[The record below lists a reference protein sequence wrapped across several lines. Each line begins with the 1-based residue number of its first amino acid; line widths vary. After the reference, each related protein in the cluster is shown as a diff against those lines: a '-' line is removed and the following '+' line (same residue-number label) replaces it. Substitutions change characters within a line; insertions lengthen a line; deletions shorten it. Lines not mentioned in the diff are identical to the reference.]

1 VRSGRL
7 KRAKT
12 LVKNVMVDLGHW
24 TCKEQWDELPFGFV
38 YLITNRTNDMKYIG
52 KKQIE
57 RRTRRKPLKGK
68 KRKRIFIGESDWK
81 TYTGSSD
88 RLNADIKKL
97 GKKKFTFEVIRS
109 GGNKSELAY
118 METLYQFQAEALF
131 SEEYYNG
138 IMNIRIGK
146 VNFTK
151 RPPKLLLS

>member
-1 VRSGRL
+1 ML
-7 KRAKT
+7 
-12 LVKNVMVDLGHW
+12 DLGHW
-24 TCKEQWDELPFGFV
+24 TCEEKWDELPFGFV
-38 YLITNRTNDMKYIG
+38 YLITNTVSGMKYIG

-57 RRTRRKPLKGK
+57 RKTRRKPLKGK

-97 GKKKFTFEVIRS
+97 GKKKFKFEIIRS
-109 GGNKSELAY
+109 CGAKSELAY
-118 METLYQFQAEALF
+118 IETLYQFQAEALF

-146 VNFTK
+146 VKFTK

>member
-1 VRSGRL
+1 M
-7 KRAKT
+7 A
-12 LVKNVMVDLGHW
+12 DLGHW
-24 TCKEQWDELPFGFV
+24 TCEEQWDELPFGFV
-38 YLITNRTNDMKYIG
+38 YLITNLTNDMKYIG

-57 RRTRRKPLKGK
+57 RKTRRKALKGK

>member
-1 VRSGRL
+1 MKLGKQKKV
-7 KRAKT
+7 AIH
-12 LVKNVMVDLGHW
+12 VKSVMLDIGHW
-24 TCKEQWDELPFGFV
+24 TCAEQWDELPFGFIYV
-38 YLITNRTNDMKYIG
+38 ITNLTNGMKYIG

-57 RRTRRKPLKGK
+57 KKTRRKPLKGK

-97 GKKKFTFEVIRS
+97 GKKKFTFEVIYS
-109 GGNKSELAY
+109 GGTKSELAY

-131 SEEYYNG
+131 SEKYYNG

-146 VNFTK
+146 VKFTK